1 MIKSMTGF
9 ARVQEANDAGSITWE
24 LRSVN
29 HRYLEL
35 GIKLPEDFRQLE
47 VEIRKL
53 SAKFLTRGKVDLGLR
68 YKLDQQ
74 KQSDIALNPEIVIS
88 LRKVEQQVLDIV
100 HDGSKLSVSDILSWP
115 GVIADV
121 ERDLSILDEL
131 VLSCLKTALKQLQ
144 RGREAEG
151 RALDELIRSRC
162 AQISEIVEQVR
173 RHRPEIVAAL
183 REKWEANLDEKL
195 KQ

>member
-1 MIKSMTGF
+1 MPLITPFENDAVIRSMTGF

-74 KQSDIALNPEIVIS
+74 KQSDIALNPEIVVS
-88 LRKVEQQVLDIV
+88 LRKVEQQVLMN
-100 HDGSKLSVSDILSWP
+100 
-115 GVIADV
+115 
-121 ERDLSILDEL
+121 L
-131 VLSCLKTALKQLQ
+131 V
-144 RGREAEG
+144 
-151 RALDELIRSRC
+151 
-162 AQISEIVEQVR
+162 
-173 RHRPEIVAAL
+173 
-183 REKWEANLDEKL
+183 
-195 KQ
+195 